1 MTTQIKG
8 GINYTELTR
17 DSPLRWYL
25 VKLTRLGHIQ
35 DTNSMSM
42 VLLKLTTTYL
52 VGHLIIIR

>member
-17 DSPLRWYL
+17 DSSLRWYL
-25 VKLTRLGHIQ
+25 VELTRLGHIQ

-42 VLLKLTTTYL
+42 VLLKLTGRHL
-52 VGHLIIIR
+52 VGHLIIVR

>member
-8 GINYTELTR
+8 GINNTELTR

-25 VKLTRLGHIQ
+25 VKLRRLGQIQ

-42 VLLKLTTTYL
+42 VLLKLTARHL
-52 VGHLIIIR
+52 VGRLIIVR